1 MSKDNIT
8 SKNGKEYKSVDGSPW
23 EEVSSQGN
31 SKSEDTSLDD
41 LIKDLRTEN
50 SNSFWQEY
58 CDEVEAKINRLM
70 LEARLAGAIDCA
82 TWVMQHDESS
92 FRQERAWFKVKPA
105 LFLKYQAELLKELQ
119 ELSNNLKEGI

>member
-1 MSKDNIT
+1 MTDFINGYRMSSDEDMRAP
-8 SKNGKEYKSVDGSPW
+8 S
-23 EEVSSQGN
+23 N
-31 SKSEDTSLDD
+31 SKSEDTLDEIITEAWESLDNID
-41 LIKDLRTEN
+41 WHKDLK
-50 SNSFWQEY
+50 
-58 CDEVEAKINRLM
+58 AKINRLM

-119 ELSNNLKEGI
+119 ELSNNLKEDR